1 MVDGAAD
8 RPVTGRVVAVAV
20 LDLQLMKS
28 ALRVLLLLF
37 VEVSLGACRAIP
49 GPEAAQPSPAPSPS
63 PSPSPDGGVAGVSC
77 RPERTEPIKV
87 AAGKLRHCVI
97 DVGSRNVKLV
107 LASMEDEDPR

>member
-1 MVDGAAD
+1 MVALAAG
-8 RPVTGRVVAVAV
+8 RAVTGRVAAVAV

-63 PSPSPDGGVAGVSC
+63 PSPSPSPDGGVAGVSC

-97 DVGSRNVKLV
+97 DV
-107 LASMEDEDPR
+107 